1 MYCHRCDQDDILS
14 LQIHCRLID
23 MFFRNFRQRLN
34 WYPPMPFYYGWFVL
48 GLAGCA
54 TFAATGSS
62 QVVLGGVQDFIIE
75 DMGWSRSTLAF
86 AATAGT
92 WASGLITPIVGNLAD
107 RYGPRGLM
115 PLGLLVAGIAF
126 LLLSGIDSVVQY
138 YVAYI
143 IGRAISNPVLI
154 GVVPRTVAVNF
165 FRRRRNIVL
174 AISSTIRPVSGAIN
188 IMLFSLVAGSYGWR
202 TAYRY
207 LGILCLVLVLP
218 LLWLLRRRPEDI
230 GLLPD
235 GIKSAMVIDKNS
247 ERSQKVM
254 PLDGEFSWR
263 VGEAFK
269 TRALWCIV
277 STSAIGTVASSSV
290 GFGLKPYLLEAG
302 VSQTQAA
309 AVLSLGTVLALGNVL
324 WGILAD
330 RITPRRCLIVATVV
344 AAIMDVFLITVHTL
358 PSAYIFAVVWGLSS
372 GSVGSLEH
380 MMIAQYYGRDSYGSI
395 LGSFGPMQTMA
406 LGLGPG
412 LGAVIRDITGS
423 YHLLYISMA
432 CLYLIGTVLIILS
445 TPPALP
451 KRANASES

>member
-1 MYCHRCDQDDILS
+1 ME
-14 LQIHCRLID
+14 
-23 MFFRNFRQRLN
+23 
-34 WYPPMPFYYGWFVL
+34 WYPPIPFYYGWFVL

-92 WASGLITPIVGNLAD
+92 WTSGLITPIVGNLAD

-115 PLGLLVAGIAF
+115 PIGLLIAGTAF
-126 LLLSGIDSVVQY
+126 FLLSGIDSVTQY

-143 IGRAISNPVLI
+143 MGRAISNPVLI
-154 GVVPRTVAVNF
+154 GVVRRTVAVNF

-188 IMLFSLVAGSYGWR
+188 IMLFSLVASYSGWR
-202 TAYRY
+202 VAYRY
-207 LGILCLVLVLP
+207 LGILCVALVVP
-218 LLWLLRRRPEDI
+218 LMWLLRRRPEDI

-235 GIKSAMVIDKNS
+235 GIDAIDVQKTESYTATVDDKSILS
-247 ERSQKVM
+247 E
-254 PLDGEFSWR
+254 PEFSWTVR
-263 VGEAFK
+263 EAFK

-277 STSAIGTVASSSV
+277 ITSAIGTVASSSV
-290 GFGLKPYLLEAG
+290 GFGLKPYLLESG
-302 VSQTQAA
+302 ISQTQAA
-309 AVLSLGTVLALGNVL
+309 AVLSLGTVLALGNVI
-324 WGILAD
+324 WGVMAD
-330 RITPRRCLIVATVV
+330 RITPRKCLIVATVI
-344 AAIMDVFLITVHTL
+344 AAVMDVFLITVDSL
-358 PSAYIFAVVWGLSS
+358 PSAYLFAVIWGLSS

-395 LGSFGPMQTMA
+395 LGSFGPLQTMA

-423 YHLLYISMA
+423 YDLLYVSMA
-432 CLYLIGTVLIILS
+432 GLYLVGTVLILLAI
-445 TPPALP
+445 PPTRP
-451 KRANASES
+451 YRSEL

>member
-1 MYCHRCDQDDILS
+1 
-14 LQIHCRLID
+14 
-23 MFFRNFRQRLN
+23 MFMVYRKFLRIME
-34 WYPPMPFYYGWFVL
+34 WYPPIPFYYGWFVL

-62 QVVLGGVQDFIIE
+62 QVVLGGVQVFIIK

-92 WASGLITPIVGNLAD
+92 WTSGLITPIVGNLAD

-115 PLGLLVAGIAF
+115 PIGLLIAGTAF
-126 LLLSGIDSVVQY
+126 FLLSGIDSVTQY

-143 IGRAISNPVLI
+143 MGRAISNPVLI

-188 IMLFSLVAGSYGWR
+188 IMLFSLVASYSGWR
-202 TAYRY
+202 VAYRY
-207 LGILCLVLVLP
+207 LGILCVALVVP
-218 LLWLLRRRPEDI
+218 LMWLLRRRPEDI

-235 GIKSAMVIDKNS
+235 GIDAIDVQKTESDTATVDDKSILS
-247 ERSQKVM
+247 E
-254 PLDGEFSWR
+254 PEFSWTVR
-263 VGEAFK
+263 EAFK

-277 STSAIGTVASSSV
+277 ITSAIGTVASSSV
-290 GFGLKPYLLEAG
+290 GFGLKPYLLESG
-302 VSQTQAA
+302 ISQTQAA
-309 AVLSLGTVLALGNVL
+309 AVLSLGTVLALGNVI
-324 WGILAD
+324 WGVMAD
-330 RITPRRCLIVATVV
+330 RITPRKCLIVATVI
-344 AAIMDVFLITVHTL
+344 AAVMDVFLITVDSL
-358 PSAYIFAVVWGLSS
+358 PSAYLFAVIWGLSS

-395 LGSFGPMQTMA
+395 LGSFGPLQTMA

-423 YHLLYISMA
+423 YDLLYVSMA
-432 CLYLIGTVLIILS
+432 GLYLVGTVLILLAI
-445 TPPALP
+445 PPTRP
-451 KRANASES
+451 YRSEL

>member
-1 MYCHRCDQDDILS
+1 
-14 LQIHCRLID
+14 
-23 MFFRNFRQRLN
+23 
-34 WYPPMPFYYGWFVL
+34 MP
-48 GLAGCA
+48 
-54 TFAATGSS
+54 
-62 QVVLGGVQDFIIE
+62 I
-75 DMGWSRSTLAF
+75 
-86 AATAGT
+86 
-92 WASGLITPIVGNLAD
+92 
-107 RYGPRGLM
+107 
-115 PLGLLVAGIAF
+115 GLLVAGIAF

-143 IGRAISNPVLI
+143 MGRAISNPVLI

-174 AISSTIRPVSGAIN
+174 AISSTIRPVSAAIN
-188 IMLFSLVAGSYGWR
+188 IMLFSLVASGYGWR
-202 TAYRY
+202 SAYRY
-207 LGILCLVLVLP
+207 LGVLCLALVLP

-235 GIKSAMVIDKNS
+235 GIRSEMAGDKNPDQIRKAVPS
-247 ERSQKVM
+247 
-254 PLDGEFSWR
+254 DTEFSWR
-263 VGEAFK
+263 VSEAFK
-269 TRALWCIV
+269 TRALWCIAI
-277 STSAIGTVASSSV
+277 TSAIGTVASSSV

-309 AVLSLGTVLALGNVL
+309 VVLSLGTVLALGNVL
-324 WGILAD
+324 WGIMAD

-344 AAIMDVFLITVHTL
+344 AAVMDIFLITVHTL
-358 PSAYIFAVVWGLSS
+358 PSAYIFAVIWGLSS

-395 LGSFGPMQTMA
+395 LGTFGPIQTMA

-423 YHLLYISMA
+423 YHLLYMGMA
-432 CLYLIGTVLIILS
+432 CLYLVGTVLIILS

-451 KRANASES
+451 RRANISDVK

>member
-1 MYCHRCDQDDILS
+1 ME
-14 LQIHCRLID
+14 
-23 MFFRNFRQRLN
+23 
-34 WYPPMPFYYGWFVL
+34 WYPPIPFYYGWFVL

-92 WASGLITPIVGNLAD
+92 WTSGLITPIVGNLAD

-115 PLGLLVAGIAF
+115 PIGLLIAGTAF
-126 LLLSGIDSVVQY
+126 FLLSGIDSVTQY

-143 IGRAISNPVLI
+143 MGRAISNPVLI

-188 IMLFSLVAGSYGWR
+188 IMLFSLVASYSGWR
-202 TAYRY
+202 VAYRY
-207 LGILCLVLVLP
+207 LGILCVALVVP
-218 LLWLLRRRPEDI
+218 LMWLLRRRPEDI

-235 GIKSAMVIDKNS
+235 GIDAIDVQKTESDTATVDDKSILS
-247 ERSQKVM
+247 E
-254 PLDGEFSWR
+254 PEFSWTVR
-263 VGEAFK
+263 EAFK

-277 STSAIGTVASSSV
+277 ITSAIGTVASYSV
-290 GFGLKPYLLEAG
+290 GFGLKPYLIESG
-302 VSQTQAA
+302 ISQTQAA
-309 AVLSLGTVLALGNVL
+309 AVLSLGTVLALGNVI
-324 WGILAD
+324 WGVMAD
-330 RITPRRCLIVATVV
+330 RITPRKCLIVATVI
-344 AAIMDVFLITVHTL
+344 AAVMDVFLITVDSL
-358 PSAYIFAVVWGLSS
+358 PSAYLFAVIWGLSS

-395 LGSFGPMQTMA
+395 LGSFGPLQTMA

-423 YHLLYISMA
+423 YDLLYVSMA
-432 CLYLIGTVLIILS
+432 GLYLIGTVLILLAI
-445 TPPALP
+445 PPARP
-451 KRANASES
+451 YRSEL

>member
-1 MYCHRCDQDDILS
+1 ME
-14 LQIHCRLID
+14 
-23 MFFRNFRQRLN
+23 
-34 WYPPMPFYYGWFVL
+34 WYPPIPFYYGWFVL

-92 WASGLITPIVGNLAD
+92 WTSGLITPIVGNLAD

-115 PLGLLVAGIAF
+115 PIGLLIAGTAF
-126 LLLSGIDSVVQY
+126 FLLSGIDSVTQY

-143 IGRAISNPVLI
+143 MGRAISNPVLI

-188 IMLFSLVAGSYGWR
+188 IMLFSLVASYSGWR
-202 TAYRY
+202 VAYRY
-207 LGILCLVLVLP
+207 LGILCVALVVP
-218 LLWLLRRRPEDI
+218 LMWLLRRRPEDI

-235 GIKSAMVIDKNS
+235 GIDAIDVQKTESYTATVDDKSILS
-247 ERSQKVM
+247 E
-254 PLDGEFSWR
+254 PEFSWTVR
-263 VGEAFK
+263 EAFK

-277 STSAIGTVASSSV
+277 ITSAIGTVASSSV
-290 GFGLKPYLLEAG
+290 GFGLKPYLLESG
-302 VSQTQAA
+302 ISQTQAA
-309 AVLSLGTVLALGNVL
+309 AVLSLGTVLALGNVI
-324 WGILAD
+324 WGVMAD
-330 RITPRRCLIVATVV
+330 RITPRKCLIVATVI
-344 AAIMDVFLITVHTL
+344 AAVMDVFLITVDSL
-358 PSAYIFAVVWGLSS
+358 PSAYLFAVIWGLSS

-395 LGSFGPMQTMA
+395 LGSFGPLQTMA

-423 YHLLYISMA
+423 YDLLYVSMA
-432 CLYLIGTVLIILS
+432 GLYLIGTVLILLAI
-445 TPPALP
+445 PPARP
-451 KRANASES
+451 YRSEL

>member
-1 MYCHRCDQDDILS
+1 ME
-14 LQIHCRLID
+14 
-23 MFFRNFRQRLN
+23 
-34 WYPPMPFYYGWFVL
+34 WYPPIPFYYGWFVL

-92 WASGLITPIVGNLAD
+92 WTSGLITPIVGNLAD

-115 PLGLLVAGIAF
+115 PIGLLIAGTAF
-126 LLLSGIDSVVQY
+126 FLLSGIDSVTQY

-143 IGRAISNPVLI
+143 MGRAISNPVLI

-188 IMLFSLVAGSYGWR
+188 IMLFSLVASYSGWR
-202 TAYRY
+202 VAYRY
-207 LGILCLVLVLP
+207 LGILCVALVVP
-218 LLWLLRRRPEDI
+218 LMWLLRRRPEDI

-235 GIKSAMVIDKNS
+235 GIDAIEVQKTESDTATVDDKSILS
-247 ERSQKVM
+247 E
-254 PLDGEFSWR
+254 PEFSWTVR
-263 VGEAFK
+263 EAFK

-277 STSAIGTVASSSV
+277 ITSAIGTVASSSV
-290 GFGLKPYLLEAG
+290 GFGLKPYLLESG
-302 VSQTQAA
+302 ISQTQAA
-309 AVLSLGTVLALGNVL
+309 AVLSLGTVLALGNVI
-324 WGILAD
+324 WGVMAD
-330 RITPRRCLIVATVV
+330 RITPRKCLIVATVI
-344 AAIMDVFLITVHTL
+344 AAVMDVFLITVDSL
-358 PSAYIFAVVWGLSS
+358 PSAYLFAVIWGLSS

-395 LGSFGPMQTMA
+395 LGSFGPLQTMA

-423 YHLLYISMA
+423 YDLLYVSMA
-432 CLYLIGTVLIILS
+432 GLYLIGTVLILLAI
-445 TPPALP
+445 PPTRP
-451 KRANASES
+451 YRSEL

>member
-1 MYCHRCDQDDILS
+1 MFMVYRKFLRILE
-14 LQIHCRLID
+14 
-23 MFFRNFRQRLN
+23 
-34 WYPPMPFYYGWFVL
+34 WYPPIPFYYGWFVL

-92 WASGLITPIVGNLAD
+92 WSSGLITPIVGNLAD

-115 PLGLLVAGIAF
+115 PIGLLIAGIAF
-126 LLLSGIDSVVQY
+126 FLLSGIDSVTQY

-143 IGRAISNPVLI
+143 MGRAISNPVLI

-188 IMLFSLVAGSYGWR
+188 IMLFSLVASYSGWR
-202 TAYRY
+202 VAYRY
-207 LGILCLVLVLP
+207 LGILCVTLVLP
-218 LLWLLRRRPEDI
+218 LMWLLRRRPEDI

-235 GIKSAMVIDKNS
+235 GADAVAQTTGS
-247 ERSQKVM
+247 ETSSIGNRSSLLE
-254 PLDGEFSWR
+254 PEFSWT
-263 VGEAFK
+263 VKEAFK

-277 STSAIGTVASSSV
+277 ITSAIGTVASSSV
-290 GFGLKPYLLEAG
+290 GFGLKPYLLESG
-302 VSQTQAA
+302 ISQTQAA
-309 AVLSLGTVLALGNVL
+309 AVLSLGTVLALGNVI
-324 WGILAD
+324 WGVLAD
-330 RITPRRCLIVATVV
+330 RITPRKCLIVATAV
-344 AAIMDVFLITVHTL
+344 AAIMDVFLITVDSL
-358 PSAYIFAVVWGLSS
+358 SSAYLFAVIWGLSS

-395 LGSFGPMQTMA
+395 LGAFGPMQTMA

-412 LGAVIRDITGS
+412 LGAVIRDVTGS
-423 YHLLYISMA
+423 YDMLYVSMA
-432 CLYLIGTVLIILS
+432 GLYLVGTVLILLS
-445 TPPALP
+445 TPPARPFRSPAEPTLIN
-451 KRANASES
+451 K

>member
-1 MYCHRCDQDDILS
+1 ME
-14 LQIHCRLID
+14 
-23 MFFRNFRQRLN
+23 
-34 WYPPMPFYYGWFVL
+34 WYPPIPFYYGWFVL

-54 TFAATGSS
+54 RFAATGSS

-92 WASGLITPIVGNLAD
+92 WTSGLITPIVGKLAD

-115 PLGLLVAGIAF
+115 PIGLLIAGTAF
-126 LLLSGIDSVVQY
+126 FLLSGIDSVTQY

-143 IGRAISNPVLI
+143 MGRAISNPVLI

-188 IMLFSLVAGSYGWR
+188 IMLFSLVASYSGWR
-202 TAYRY
+202 VAYRY
-207 LGILCLVLVLP
+207 LGILCVALVVP
-218 LLWLLRRRPEDI
+218 LMWLLRRRPEDI

-235 GIKSAMVIDKNS
+235 GIDAIDVQKTESDTATVDDKSILS
-247 ERSQKVM
+247 E
-254 PLDGEFSWR
+254 PEFSWTVR
-263 VGEAFK
+263 EAFK

-277 STSAIGTVASSSV
+277 ITSAIGTVASSSV
-290 GFGLKPYLLEAG
+290 GFGLKPYLLESG
-302 VSQTQAA
+302 ISQTQAA
-309 AVLSLGTVLALGNVL
+309 AVLSLGTVLALGNVI
-324 WGILAD
+324 WGVMAD
-330 RITPRRCLIVATVV
+330 RITPRKCLIVATVI
-344 AAIMDVFLITVHTL
+344 AAVMDVFLITVDSL
-358 PSAYIFAVVWGLSS
+358 PSAYLFAVIWGLSS

-395 LGSFGPMQTMA
+395 LGSFGPLQTMA

-423 YHLLYISMA
+423 YDLLYVSMA
-432 CLYLIGTVLIILS
+432 GLYLIGTVLILLAI
-445 TPPALP
+445 PPARP
-451 KRANASES
+451 YRSEL

>member
-1 MYCHRCDQDDILS
+1 ME
-14 LQIHCRLID
+14 
-23 MFFRNFRQRLN
+23 
-34 WYPPMPFYYGWFVL
+34 WYPPIPFYYGWFVL

-92 WASGLITPIVGNLAD
+92 WTSGLITPIVGNLAD

-115 PLGLLVAGIAF
+115 PIGLLIAGTAF
-126 LLLSGIDSVVQY
+126 FLLSGIDSVTQY

-143 IGRAISNPVLI
+143 MGRAISNPVLI

-188 IMLFSLVAGSYGWR
+188 IMLFSLVASYSGWR
-202 TAYRY
+202 VAYRY
-207 LGILCLVLVLP
+207 LGILCVALVVP
-218 LLWLLRRRPEDI
+218 LMWLLRRRPEDI

-235 GIKSAMVIDKNS
+235 GIDAIDVQKTESYTATVDDKSILS
-247 ERSQKVM
+247 E
-254 PLDGEFSWR
+254 PEFSWTVR
-263 VGEAFK
+263 EAFK

-277 STSAIGTVASSSV
+277 ITSAIGTVASSSV
-290 GFGLKPYLLEAG
+290 GFGLKPYLLESG
-302 VSQTQAA
+302 ISQTQAA
-309 AVLSLGTVLALGNVL
+309 AVLSLGTVLALGNVI
-324 WGILAD
+324 WGVMAD
-330 RITPRRCLIVATVV
+330 RITPRKCLIVATVI
-344 AAIMDVFLITVHTL
+344 AAVMDVFLITVDSL
-358 PSAYIFAVVWGLSS
+358 PSAYLFAVIWGLSS

-395 LGSFGPMQTMA
+395 LGSFGPLQTMA

-423 YHLLYISMA
+423 YDLLYVSMA
-432 CLYLIGTVLIILS
+432 GLYLIGTVLILLAI
-445 TPPALP
+445 PPTRP
-451 KRANASES
+451 YRSEL